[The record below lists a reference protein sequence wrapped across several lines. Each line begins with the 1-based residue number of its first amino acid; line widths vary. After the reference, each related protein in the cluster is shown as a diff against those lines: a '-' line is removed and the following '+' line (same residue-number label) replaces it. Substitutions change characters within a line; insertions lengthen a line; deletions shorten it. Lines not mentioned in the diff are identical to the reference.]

1 MVPQVVV
8 EDAEGPTEQEHEE
21 DDDEHK
27 EGQPKQVPEAPPLGA
42 VLVR

>member
-8 EDAEGPTEQEHEE
+8 EEAEGPKEQEHEE
-21 DDDEHK
+21 DDDEHH
-27 EGQPKQVPEAPPLGA
+27 ESLPKQVPEAPPLGA